1 MATLLMGMM
10 LGCCRLA
17 RLWRACWL
25 ILVWRVVLRVVMV
38 ERGSLRK
45 GYSEWWKGRTV
56 SYICLFVDGMVGEEG
71 LVLILFL

>member
-1 MATLLMGMM
+1 M
-10 LGCCRLA
+10 
-17 RLWRACWL
+17 
-25 ILVWRVVLRVVMV
+25 RVVMV